1 MYVYVFIYV
10 FIFNFRSHDIC
21 LEVTG
26 EYLAPGQ
33 CKNGLCNFS
42 PFTRS
47 PCGCDHNFVR
57 CLKKAKTKIANT
69 LGTEVDISWYEF
81 YNIYIKKRILL
92 SYLVLDTFLF
102 SLRTCVLQHCWP
114 NLLQVWSPNKEMRW
128 IYRRDS
134 HE

>member
-1 MYVYVFIYV
+1 M
-10 FIFNFRSHDIC
+10 C

-26 EYLAPGQ
+26 QYLAPGQ

-69 LGTEVDISWYEF
+69 LGNE
-81 YNIYIKKRILL
+81 
-92 SYLVLDTFLF
+92 
-102 SLRTCVLQHCWP
+102 
-114 NLLQVWSPNKEMRW
+114 
-128 IYRRDS
+128 
-134 HE
+134 

>member
-1 MYVYVFIYV
+1 MQHHINCTKCASYDKKYNYQDSNCLTFRLIPILD
-10 FIFNFRSHDIC
+10 FLFFRSHDIC

-47 PCGCDHNFVR
+47 PCGCDNNFVR

-69 LGTEVDISWYEF
+69 LGTKEF
-81 YNIYIKKRILL
+81 LYI
-92 SYLVLDTFLF
+92 
-102 SLRTCVLQHCWP
+102 
-114 NLLQVWSPNKEMRW
+114 
-128 IYRRDS
+128 
-134 HE
+134 

>member
-1 MYVYVFIYV
+1 MPVIYNLV
-10 FIFNFRSHDIC
+10 LHIFFIFNFRSHDIC

-69 LGTEVDISWYEF
+69 LGTEVDIS
-81 YNIYIKKRILL
+81 
-92 SYLVLDTFLF
+92 
-102 SLRTCVLQHCWP
+102 
-114 NLLQVWSPNKEMRW
+114 
-128 IYRRDS
+128 
-134 HE
+134 